1 VARKARIIAPPQDLK
16 RRAVNFRKGLD
27 LSLSAQDIKRIETA
41 IEKSKDRCSNEVS
54 DQLASMRLQF
64 PEAMGNRIKR
74 PGFLRTVRAGSLDI
88 KGLGGM
94 FGFPLLTA
102 FAKSLNDYVTSLKDA
117 DDTQMSVIAT
127 HIDALYVV
135 LVQRIAGLGGK
146 VEGDVLDGFKTA
158 TRKFK

>member
-1 VARKARIIAPPQDLK
+1 MARKARLIAPSLGLK
-16 RRAVNFRKGLD
+16 RRAVSVHKGLD
-27 LSLSAQDIKRIETA
+27 LSLTKRDVRRIETA
-41 IEKSKDRCSNEVS
+41 IEKSKDRCANEVS
-54 DQLASMRLQF
+54 DQLASMRVQF
-64 PEAMGNRIKR
+64 PDAMASRTKR
-74 PGFLRTVRAGSLDI
+74 PGFLRAVRAGSLDI

-117 DDTQMSVIAT
+117 EDVQMAVIAT

-135 LVQRIAGLGGK
+135 LVQRIAGLGGR
-146 VEGDVLDGFKTA
+146 VEGDVLDAFKAA